1 MIRLFVIDDHPL
13 VRIGMTWV
21 LETEKD
27 FRVVGE
33 APNGKDALAAIA
45 RRRVDVVLCD
55 FHLPDMDG
63 LEVTRRLLE
72 AHPDLKVLIVS
83 VLEGGPVPRRLL
95 AAGAM
100 GYVSKAR
107 DGSAVVRA
115 VREVAAG
122 HRYLDDALG
131 ARVLF
136 ETTPFDQLSPRQLE
150 VALLMVQGKRNA
162 DIALELDLTES
173 TIRTVRA
180 KVMAKLG
187 VQTDI
192 ALARLA
198 MDCGLIPPA
207 GDGGA
212 FRSNRSR

>member
-1 MIRLFVIDDHPL
+1 MIRVFVIDDHPL
-13 VRIGMTWV
+13 VRVGLTWV
-21 LETEKD
+21 LETQKD
-27 FRVVGE
+27 LRVVGE
-33 APNGKDALAAIA
+33 AGNGMSALTAVA
-45 RRRVDVVLCD
+45 RHHPDVVICD

-63 LEVTRRLLE
+63 LEVTRRLLVE
-72 AHPDLKVLIVS
+72 HPDLKVLIVS
-83 VLEGGPVPRRLL
+83 VVEGGPVPRRLL

-122 HRYLDDALG
+122 RRYLDDALG

-150 VALLMVQGKRNA
+150 VAQLMVQGKRNA

-180 KVMAKLG
+180 KVMFKLG

-207 GDGGA
+207 GAGGA
-212 FRSNRSR
+212 FRSNRFG

>member
-1 MIRLFVIDDHPL
+1 MLPFVED
-13 VRIGMTWV
+13 T
-21 LETEKD
+21 
-27 FRVVGE
+27 
-33 APNGKDALAAIA
+33 
-45 RRRVDVVLCD
+45 RRRPDVVLCD

-63 LEVTRRLLE
+63 LEVTRRLLAE
-72 AHPDLKVLIVS
+72 HPELKVLIVS
-83 VLEGGPVPRRLL
+83 VVEGGPVPRRLL

-107 DGSAVVRA
+107 DGSTVVRA

-122 HRYLDDALG
+122 RRYLDEALG

-136 ETTPFDQLSPRQLE
+136 ETTPFDHLSPRQLE

-162 DIALELDLTES
+162 EIALELDLTES

-212 FRSNRSR
+212 FRSNRSG